1 MIGFFDSGFGGM
13 CILEAFLRLCPDEP
27 FVYVADNGNCPYG
40 NKPQAEIIAIS
51 DRLTRELVET
61 HKCGIVVVACNTA
74 TAQAIDFLRRKYTQT
89 KFVGLEPA
97 IKPAA
102 QSSKSGVVG
111 VLATRGTFKGRL
123 YRETSA
129 RFAGGVKV
137 ITQTADEWVDLVE
150 RNVTE
155 GDEAERK
162 VREKVESLIAA
173 GADKLVL
180 GCTHF
185 PHLKRL
191 IEKAAAGR
199 AEVVDPSEAVAKQ
212 IRRMMK

>member
-40 NKPQAEIIAIS
+40 NKPQAEVIAIS